1 MKILHSHLLENERNL
16 SSLTSMLREFK
27 DDLIISFG
35 KNFTRILEY
44 NIIKVNRTKRIKS
57 FKTKNKKL
65 KFLLRKSCT

>member
-65 KFLLRKSCT
+65 KFLLRKS

>member
-35 KNFTRILEY
+35 KSFTSILEY

-65 KFLLRKSCT
+65 KFLLRKS

>member
-27 DDLIISFG
+27 DDLIISFD

-65 KFLLRKSCT
+65 KFLLRKS

>member
-44 NIIKVNRTKRIKS
+44 NIIKVNRIKRIKS

-65 KFLLRKSCT
+65 KFLLRKS

>member
-35 KNFTRILEY
+35 KNFTRILES

-65 KFLLRKSCT
+65 KFLLRKS

>member
-1 MKILHSHLLENERNL
+1 MKILHSHLLENERHL

-65 KFLLRKSCT
+65 KFLLRKS

>member
-16 SSLTSMLREFK
+16 SSLTSMMREFK

-35 KNFTRILEY
+35 KSFTSILEY

-65 KFLLRKSCT
+65 KFLLRKS

>member
-27 DDLIISFG
+27 DDLIISIG

-44 NIIKVNRTKRIKS
+44 NIIKVNRIKRIKS

-65 KFLLRKSCT
+65 KFLLRKS

>member
-35 KNFTRILEY
+35 KNFTSILEY

-65 KFLLRKSCT
+65 KFLLRKS